1 MGIFAKIIA
10 ELGLKIMTSK
20 VCSEVLI
27 YTLNY
32 FAKKSEVKIDDQ
44 IVKTVADALG
54 VKVD

>member
-1 MGIFAKIIA
+1 MGVIAKIVA
-10 ELGLKIMTSK
+10 ELGLKILTTK

>member
-1 MGIFAKIIA
+1 MGILAKIVA
-10 ELGLKIMTSK
+10 ELGLKILTTK

-44 IVKTVADALG
+44 IVKTIADALG

>member
-1 MGIFAKIIA
+1 MGIIAKIVA
-10 ELGLKIMTSK
+10 ELGLKIMTTK

-44 IVKTVADALG
+44 IVKTIADALG

>member
-1 MGIFAKIIA
+1 MVSIAKIVA
-10 ELGLKIMTSK
+10 ELGLKILTTK
-20 VCSEVLI
+20 VCSEVLV

-32 FAKKSEVKIDDQ
+32 FAKQSEVKIDDQ

>member
-1 MGIFAKIIA
+1 MGSIAKIVA
-10 ELGLKIMTSK
+10 ELGLKILTTK
-20 VCSEVLI
+20 VCSEVLV

>member
-1 MGIFAKIIA
+1 MGIIAKIVA
-10 ELGLKIMTSK
+10 ELGLKILTTK

-54 VKVD
+54 VKID

>member
-1 MGIFAKIIA
+1 MGIIAKIVA
-10 ELGLKIMTSK
+10 ELGLKILTTK

-44 IVKTVADALG
+44 IVKTVADALS

>member
-1 MGIFAKIIA
+1 MGIIAKIVA
-10 ELGLKIMTSK
+10 ELGLKILTTK

>member
-1 MGIFAKIIA
+1 MGIIAKIVA
-10 ELGLKIMTSK
+10 ELGLKILTTK

-44 IVKTVADALG
+44 IVKTVADALD

>member
-44 IVKTVADALG
+44 IVNTVADALG

>member
-1 MGIFAKIIA
+1 MGVIARIVA
-10 ELGLKIMTSK
+10 ELGLKILTTK

-27 YTLNY
+27 YTLSY